1 MIIRE
6 EMKVNER
13 NFIHTYSDE
22 NRYVVRD
29 GVKYVDAIDPAEFD
43 RTYTEGDYISP
54 PEEVIPDDEEL
65 TDEQVATILT
75 GGSL

>member
-1 MIIRE
+1 MIKTENLTINEKAFIR
-6 EMKVNER
+6 
-13 NFIHTYSDE
+13 TYSDE
-22 NRYVVRD
+22 GKYVVRD
-29 GVKYVDAIDPAEFD
+29 GVKYVEAIDPAEFD

-65 TDEQVATILT
+65 TDEQIATILT